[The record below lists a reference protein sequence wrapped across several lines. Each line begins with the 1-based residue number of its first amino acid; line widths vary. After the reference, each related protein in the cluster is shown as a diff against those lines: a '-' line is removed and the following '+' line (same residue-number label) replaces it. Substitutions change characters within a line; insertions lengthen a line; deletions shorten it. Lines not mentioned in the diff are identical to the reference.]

1 MPCDFGSGVVLWLI
15 VVILG
20 AVLVYCHSAVWHIIR
35 CHHACSSALFE
46 FRQLVDGI
54 QDTLLRVNGGLVQ
67 VHERYLILHRDA
79 KRPLPKRAR
88 DHPVG
93 PTEHG
98 LSAAIC
104 WISSA
109 IATDGSTGDLYLSE
123 DQTGKLR
130 EALALVQQVRDSCIP
145 GADHLWPPARAVAI
159 D

>member
-1 MPCDFGSGVVLWLI
+1 MLDFGSGVLLWLI

-20 AVLVYCHSAVWHIIR
+20 AVLVYCHSAVWRLIR
-35 CHHACSSALFE
+35 CHHACSTALWE
-46 FRQLVDGI
+46 FRQVVDSI
-54 QDTLLRVNGGLVQ
+54 QDTLLRVNAGLVQ

-79 KRPLPKRAR
+79 KKPLAKRAR

-98 LSAAIC
+98 IAAAIG

-123 DQTGKLR
+123 EQIGKLR
-130 EALALVQQVRDSCIP
+130 EALALAQQVKDSCVP
-145 GADHLWPPARAVAI
+145 HGGSASARPVAI